1 MVGVAAGTVCAD
13 PETTLGRVV
22 GVSYRVETPVFEGPI
37 DVLVHL
43 VNTHELDVLEI
54 PLAPLV
60 DRFVSELAEHRDTWP
75 LDVVSEFLLLAA
87 ILLELKSNSL
97 LPRPEELDQDEELEG
112 WDNRDVLVARLLEC
126 RAYAAAAEIFA
137 VLIQR
142 AQHSIPR
149 EVGLDDGFVVH
160 APDLL
165 QGVTPGQLADAYQR
179 ATAVRDEAPQ
189 VDLSHVTVD
198 KVTVSEAVEELAS
211 LLPDRGR
218 ASFRALTGHLRTR
231 IEIIVRFL
239 ALLELCKLGKVSLG
253 QGSTFGDLEVS
264 WIGAE
269 GPLAP
274 VGETAAAIDD
284 YDG

>member
-1 MVGVAAGTVCAD
+1 MVGVAAGPVCAD
-13 PETTLGRVV
+13 RETPLGRVV
-22 GVSYRVETPVFEGPI
+22 GVSYRVETPGFDGPI

-60 DRFVSELAEHRDTWP
+60 DRFVSELVEHPDTWT

-87 ILLELKSNSL
+87 ILLEVKSNSL
-97 LPRPEELDQDEELEG
+97 LPRPDEVDQDEELEG

-126 RAYAAAAEIFA
+126 RAYAAAGEIFS

-142 AQHSIPR
+142 AQQSIPR

-165 QGVTPGQLADAYQR
+165 RGVSAGQLATAYER
-179 ATAVRDEAPQ
+179 ATAVRDEVPQ

-211 LLPDRGR
+211 LLPNRGR
-218 ASFRALTGHLRTR
+218 ASFRALTDHLRTR

-253 QGSTFGDLEVS
+253 QGTTFGDLEVC
-264 WIGAE
+264 WVGAE
-269 GPLAP
+269 GSLAP
-274 VGETAAAIDD
+274 VGEAAGIDD

>member
-1 MVGVAAGTVCAD
+1 MVGVTVGPVCAD
-13 PETTLGRVV
+13 PRTRLGRVV
-22 GVSYRVETPVFEGPI
+22 RVSYRVETPVFEGPI

-60 DRFVSELAEHRDTWP
+60 DRFVSELVEHRETWT

-87 ILLELKSNSL
+87 ILLEIKSNCL
-97 LPRPEELDQDEELEG
+97 LPRPEEVDEDEELEG

-126 RAYAAAAEIFA
+126 RAYAAGAEIFA

-142 AQHSIPR
+142 AQRSIPR

-165 QGVTPGQLADAYQR
+165 RGVTPGELAVAYER
-179 ATAVRDEAPQ
+179 ATAVRDEAPD

-211 LLPDRGR
+211 VLPERGR
-218 ASFRALTGHLRTR
+218 ASFRALTDHLRTR

-253 QGSTFGDLEVS
+253 QGSTFGDLEVA

-269 GPLAP
+269 GELAP
-274 VGETAAAIDD
+274 VGEGTTAIDD